1 MMNYDEFKM
10 ALQENLQKEYIGA
23 QIAVESV
30 NQINRT
36 VEVMVIHMESPC
48 AEQGMYL
55 PSIDLEDWFAEY
67 EKTGESSIGNV
78 YKKIT
83 DFLADETVCLRR
95 SDCTDNNEGKNDLF
109 ITLVNAEMNKDLLKT
124 FRIGYFWIL
133 RLYAVK
139 E

>member
-36 VEVMVIHMESPC
+36 VEVMVIHMERPC

-67 EKTGESSIGNV
+67 EKTGE
-78 YKKIT
+78 K
-83 DFLADETVCLRR
+83 L
-95 SDCTDNNEGKNDLF
+95 
-109 ITLVNAEMNKDLLKT
+109 
-124 FRIGYFWIL
+124 
-133 RLYAVK
+133 
-139 E
+139 